1 MTTNRPRG
9 FLVLLALLPAL
20 WLTSCSKSS
29 TPGQTVSFISVS
41 PTPIALFTGKTQQ
54 ITVSAHYSDGSVKA
68 VTSGVTFTASAPAV
82 ASVSAAGMVTAV
94 GVDSGTGTVTAVLG
108 DKTADMVI
116 NVLSNSVPVFT
127 ENYAHGVSFLPFG
140 GSNNALTVDTAE
152 SHSGSASL
160 RIAVPA
166 AGYTGGA
173 LNAAGP
179 PNPSLYNAVTFWA
192 KASKAATLN
201 VTGFGN
207 DAMGGAGFAAESAG
221 IPLTTAWVKHIIPI
235 PALEKLTANVGLFHF
250 AEGADEGAY
259 TIWLDDI
266 QYENLTSTDLGSV
279 TSASVNWAPF
289 DVEIGKS
296 QALTATGSV
305 TYTLPSV
312 VLSNVSLR
320 YFALTSSAPAV
331 ATVTANGLVS
341 GVSLGTANLTAQ
353 LGTLNIPGAGVVTVI
368 APIVPTTA
376 PPRPTVAADKVI
388 SLLSKAYTNVGVDT
402 WGTSWSNDGAGAN
415 LTPLTIGGDDV
426 KKYTQLK
433 YVGIEFTGSNMINAS
448 SMTYL
453 HLDIW
458 TPNITDFHVKIVDF
472 GANGVYDQNG
482 DDTAVEVAVNATT
495 TPALT
500 GLKQWVSL
508 DIPMAS
514 FAAMNK
520 QHLAQLLFVSTT
532 PYGAGTVYVDN
543 VYFHNS
549 AYIDSVPPTVVISD
563 NVSGD
568 TATGPVKFTFTF
580 SEDIGTSFTD
590 SDVVVTG
597 VAGGTVGTLT
607 KESNLVYSLVVTP
620 ATSTTGTINVS
631 VAAGAF
637 SDLANNAS
645 IDSATASQAYDTNL
659 PTAPIVAPTRPTVPA
674 ANVISLLSDA
684 YSNHAVDSWRAP
696 WGGATVLTDV
706 MVGAD
711 HVKKYTSLDFV
722 GIQTETSMVDAS
734 SMKFVHLDVW
744 TPDVTVFKLKLVDF
758 GANGHWDG
766 TGVADDVE
774 SELTFNSTSTPALVT
789 GSWVSLD
796 IPLSSFTS
804 LTTRAHLAQ
813 YVLSTV
819 GGGTVFIDNFYF
831 YDQLPM
837 DLPVVSFDSSKVLY
851 GLNGF
856 EGAQDSTIVTDPA
869 GGTSKVAKVV
879 KVQTA
884 MAWAGTTLSADA
896 GATGFPHKVPFDGM
910 NAKMTVRVYSPD
922 AGIPVRLVVE
932 NHSDNTVKCEADAVT
947 TTSNAWETLT
957 FDFGPTAA
965 TPANPAKI
973 YDKVSIFFNFGYGA
987 SGWLG
992 ALTADK
998 TYYFDDV
1005 AFGQF
1010 TTVTFDAATVAYAV
1024 TGFEGAENSTLVTD
1038 PAGGSNQ
1045 VAKVMKSAGAQA
1057 WAGTTISLG
1066 TADNSVARIPLTPT
1080 SSRMLMR
1087 VYAPAVGTKV
1097 RLKVEKALSYYD
1109 ANAGCETEVTT
1120 TTSGTWETLVFDF
1133 NNQVSGTPALDAAKT
1148 YNKISVFFD
1157 YGTADPA
1164 KAYYFDD
1171 LTFDSFTSPITFDS
1185 SIVTYSL
1192 AGFGGPSFEPL
1203 EATVVADPSGGA
1215 NLVGKF
1221 QKVVNAQTWAGVVVS
1236 TGANF
1241 SIGKIPF
1248 STSGTNNKMTLRVYS
1263 PASGTPVLLKFEDA
1277 ASSGTISCEKQVN
1290 TTVSGAWETLTFDFT
1305 GVFDPAKTY
1314 NKAAIFFDFGT
1325 VGNGST
1331 YYFDDLTFVP

>member
-68 VTSGVTFTASAPAV
+68 VTSGATFTASAPAV

-94 GVDSGTGTVTAVLG
+94 GVESGTGTVTAALG

-116 NVLSNSVPVFT
+116 NVLSNSVPVFA

-152 SHSGSASL
+152 HHSGSASL

-173 LNAAGP
+173 LNAAAP
-179 PNPSLYNAVTFWA
+179 QNLSLYNAVTFWA

-207 DAMGGAGFAAESAG
+207 DAMGGAGFAAESAS

-250 AEGADEGAY
+250 AEGSDEGAY

-266 QYENLTSTDLGSV
+266 QYENLTSADLGSV

-415 LTPLTIGGDDV
+415 MTPLTIGGDDV

-458 TPNITDFHVKIVDF
+458 TPNITDFHVKLVDF

-495 TPALT
+495 APALT
-500 GLKQWVSL
+500 GLNQWVSL

-549 AYIDSVPPTVVISD
+549 AYIDATPPTLAITD
-563 NVSGD
+563 NVPGD
-568 TATGPVKFTFTF
+568 TAVGDVTFSFTF
-580 SEDIGTSFTD
+580 SEDVGTSFDETK
-590 SDVVVTG
+590 VTVTG
-597 VAGGTVGTLT
+597 GSKGLFTQVNPLLYT
-607 KESNLVYSLVVTP
+607 LVVAPP
-620 ATSTTGTINVS
+620 ATSTGTINVS

-645 IDSATASQAYDTNL
+645 TTGASGSQAFDTNL
-659 PTAPIVAPTRPTVPA
+659 PTAPVAAPPRPTA
-674 ANVISLLSDA
+674 ASANVISLLSEA
-684 YSNHAVDSWRAP
+684 YTNHTVDTWRTNWGEAAV
-696 WGGATVLTDV
+696 LEEV

-711 HVKKYTSLDFV
+711 HVKKYSSLDFV
-722 GIQTETSMVDAS
+722 GITTEASMVDATA
-734 SMKFVHLDVW
+734 MAFVHLDVW
-744 TPDVTVFKLKLVDF
+744 TPDATVFKLKLVDF
-758 GANGHWDG
+758 GANAAYAGG
-766 TGVADDVE
+766 DDVE
-774 SELTFNSTSTPALVT
+774 HELTFDSTTTPALVK

-796 IPLSSFTS
+796 IPLTAFTN

-813 YVLSTV
+813 YVLSA

-831 YDQLPM
+831 YGPTSAPTRPTLDASTVISLLSDAYTNHTVDTWRTSWGEATQLDEVMIGADHFKKYSVVDFVGISTESSMVDATSMNYFHLDVWVSNPM
-837 DLPVVSFDSSKVLY
+837 DTFKVKLVDFGANAAYGGGDDVEHELAFNASSIPALGKGTWVSLDLPLSSFTNLTTRAH
-851 GLNGF
+851 L
-856 EGAQDSTIVTDPA
+856 AQYV
-869 GGTSKVAKVV
+869 
-879 KVQTA
+879 
-884 MAWAGTTLSADA
+884 LSA
-896 GATGFPHKVPFDGM
+896 
-910 NAKMTVRVYSPD
+910 SP
-922 AGIPVRLVVE
+922 
-932 NHSDNTVKCEADAVT
+932 
-947 TTSNAWETLT
+947 
-957 FDFGPTAA
+957 
-965 TPANPAKI
+965 
-973 YDKVSIFFNFGYGA
+973 
-987 SGWLG
+987 
-992 ALTADK
+992 
-998 TYYFDDV
+998 
-1005 AFGQF
+1005 
-1010 TTVTFDAATVAYAV
+1010 
-1024 TGFEGAENSTLVTD
+1024 TLV
-1038 PAGGSNQ
+1038 
-1045 VAKVMKSAGAQA
+1045 
-1057 WAGTTISLG
+1057 
-1066 TADNSVARIPLTPT
+1066 
-1080 SSRMLMR
+1080 
-1087 VYAPAVGTKV
+1087 
-1097 RLKVEKALSYYD
+1097 
-1109 ANAGCETEVTT
+1109 
-1120 TTSGTWETLVFDF
+1120 
-1133 NNQVSGTPALDAAKT
+1133 
-1148 YNKISVFFD
+1148 
-1157 YGTADPA
+1157 
-1164 KAYYFDD
+1164 
-1171 LTFDSFTSPITFDS
+1171 
-1185 SIVTYSL
+1185 
-1192 AGFGGPSFEPL
+1192 
-1203 EATVVADPSGGA
+1203 
-1215 NLVGKF
+1215 
-1221 QKVVNAQTWAGVVVS
+1221 
-1236 TGANF
+1236 
-1241 SIGKIPF
+1241 
-1248 STSGTNNKMTLRVYS
+1248 
-1263 PASGTPVLLKFEDA
+1263 
-1277 ASSGTISCEKQVN
+1277 
-1290 TTVSGAWETLTFDFT
+1290 
-1305 GVFDPAKTY
+1305 
-1314 NKAAIFFDFGT
+1314 GT
-1325 VGNGST
+1325 VYVGNV
-1331 YYFDDLTFVP
+1331 YFHQ